1 MALSH
6 VGSGQIA
13 RLEPLG
19 ERLTEAVSTAL
30 FKASQL
36 EVVRLVLPGGHS
48 MREHRVQGEITLQCL
63 EGALDLSVHGHTQRM
78 RAGDLMY
85 VAAGAPHALH
95 AVQDC
100 SMLLTICLLPSTK

>member
-1 MALSH
+1 MALPH
-6 VGSGQIA
+6 VASGQIA

-30 FKASQL
+30 FKAAQL
-36 EVVRLVLPGGHS
+36 EVVRLVLPSGQG

-63 EGALDLSVHGHTQRM
+63 EGALDLTVHGNTRRM
-78 RAGDLMY
+78 RPGDLMY
-85 VAAGAPHALH
+85 VAAGEPHALH

-100 SMLLTICLLPSTK
+100 SVLLTICLLPTA